1 MKAILFDFFNY
12 FVFFYTSFLAVSF
25 IVMMFLSF
33 ISLKLRRSYYDDNY
47 VRKVLSESPYTP
59 GVSVIAPAY
68 NEEKTIIDNVDS
80 MLGLDYPLFE
90 VVIVNDGSRDSTLDK
105 LIEHYELVEV
115 PFAYIER
122 IKTQPFR
129 RVLKSTNPEYHRLI
143 VVIKENAA
151 KKLPTKLVGSWKAPM
166 KSGNKPEI
174 VVRK

>member
-80 MLGLDYPLFE
+80 MLGLDYPA
-90 VVIVNDGSRDSTLDK
+90 VRGGHR
-105 LIEHYELVEV
+105 
-115 PFAYIER
+115 
-122 IKTQPFR
+122 QR
-129 RVLKSTNPEYHRLI
+129 RQQGLHARPS
-143 VVIKENAA
+143 
-151 KKLPTKLVGSWKAPM
+151 
-166 KSGNKPEI
+166 
-174 VVRK
+174 